1 VHFAWPIA
9 LLGLLLLPLGALW
22 YLRASRRPP
31 RYAVEYPNV
40 ELLASVVGSSRRWR
54 RRIPLMLFALATTL
68 ALLGLAR
75 PEARV
80 LVPRDDATVVLV
92 MDRSGS
98 MQTPDVDP
106 SRLDAAR
113 DAAKAF
119 VDVVPARFRLGL
131 VAFSDTADVLAE
143 PTTKRERVI
152 DGIDALEPGG
162 GTAVGDAIQKAL
174 GLIEPLEDKGTK
186 DPGLS
191 AILLLSDGASTAGSD
206 PLVAASFAREAG
218 VPVFTIAL
226 GAEDDDVLLQ
236 LLSPD
241 APDRDTLRAIA
252 QMTHASFFDAPTRD
266 DLTRIYRDLGSR
278 MGFEWERRE
287 ITAAFALGGA
297 LVFVAAALSSIRRRP
312 RLP

>member
-80 LVPRDDATVVLV
+80 LVPRDDATVILV

-106 SRLDAAR
+106 SRL
-113 DAAKAF
+113 

>member
-1 VHFAWPIA
+1 MRFAWPLA
-9 LLGLLLLPLGALW
+9 LVGLLLIPLGAIW
-22 YLRASRRPP
+22 YVAASRRPP
-31 RYAVEYPNV
+31 RYAVAYPNLD
-40 ELLASVVGSSRRWR
+40 LLASVVGTSGRWR
-54 RRIPLMLFALATTL
+54 RRIPLILFAVATTL

-98 MQTPDVDP
+98 METPDVEP
-106 SRLDAAR
+106 TRLDAAKE
-113 DAAKAF
+113 AARAF
-119 VDVVPARFRLGL
+119 VGVVPSRFRLGL

-143 PTTKRERVI
+143 PTTKRSRVLA
-152 DGIDALEPGG
+152 GVDALQPGG
-162 GTAVGDAIQKAL
+162 GTALGDAITKAL
-174 GLIEPLEDKGTK
+174 GLLEPIAEGGR

-206 PLVAASFAREAG
+206 PLEAASFARTAG

-226 GAEDDDVLLQ
+226 GEDGGFLTQ
-236 LLSPD
+236 LLAPD
-241 APDRDTLRAIA
+241 AQPDRDTLRAIA
-252 QMTHASFFDAPTRD
+252 SMTRGSFFDAPTGE

-278 MGFEWERRE
+278 MGFERERRE

-297 LVFVAAALSSIRRRP
+297 LFFAAAALSSIRRRP